1 MYTVF
6 VLNNSFPGN
15 ISAINK
21 SKKTTWCRKLQ
32 FGILWLDFINILDA
46 FRYLI
51 YKYIHLFLITE
62 VDIKDVTYRVK
73 RKYEDKRRRYGN
85 YLFWVYLK
93 NMQLTLYIKKIDD
106 TGIPKLLDRLTLS
119 PSCKIKA
126 VFPWE
131 PWVL

>member
-1 MYTVF
+1 MF

-21 SKKTTWCRKLQ
+21 IKKTTWCRKLQ

-119 PSCKIKA
+119 PSCKNKA